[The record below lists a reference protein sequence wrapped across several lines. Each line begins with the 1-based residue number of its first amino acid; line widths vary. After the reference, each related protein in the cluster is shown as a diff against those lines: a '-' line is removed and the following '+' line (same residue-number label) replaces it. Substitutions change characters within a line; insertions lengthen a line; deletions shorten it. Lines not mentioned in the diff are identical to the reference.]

1 VPRGRLGRAPCLPVP
16 PWVRFGGVSRRRC
29 AGHRPHRQ
37 VPRKADRPDDPPAR
51 CARGPLRRSR
61 TGVDRHPCPFLA
73 DRPVRHPRPGRR
85 DHATAGPP
93 GWFGPDLDIT
103 ATRGS
108 GPRSGCGGTSRTA
121 CHPRR
126 IGDRGQW
133 GVGSRR
139 AARACRCRA
148 SGLHSSVAISTEAEK
163 RCTRKL
169 PIGLGVIVAVRTM
182 GARCCRSGSCRRSV
196 RR

>member
-1 VPRGRLGRAPCLPVP
+1 VYRVVDAQGTDLIDKYRGKPTGPTIPLPGALEDLFAAAGRVSIAIRSPFSRIDLYDTRGRIV
-16 PWVRFGGVSRRRC
+16 FGEITPQPGL
-29 AGHRPHRQ
+29 
-37 VPRKADRPDDPPAR
+37 
-51 CARGPLRRSR
+51 RGGSVLISASPS
-61 TGVDRHPCPFLA
+61 
-73 DRPVRHPRPGRR
+73 
-85 DHATAGPP
+85 
-93 GWFGPDLDIT
+93 

-108 GPRSGCGGTSRTA
+108 GPRSGCGGTSRTV

-133 GVGSRR
+133 GVRSRR

-148 SGLHSSVAISTEAEK
+148 SGFHSSVAISTEAEK

-169 PIGLGVIVAVRTM
+169 PIGLGVIVAARTM